1 MIRPAI
7 AIVLLLSAILMMR
20 GVAKDWHR
28 TTLVKPTS
36 AKQAAPEAAAL
47 PPAKDLVAP
56 VPASLPDLR
65 TGYLFN
71 QERMLAS
78 PKSSAGGEDKGG
90 AADFEVKPGLGV
102 SLDQISYAGSLIA
115 KGFTRAVVVYPA
127 AKQTHAAPPHP
138 VMGRPPSRPP
148 ESGDEHAQLGV
159 GDQVEGYTLTEIE
172 PSKLIFT
179 KGEETVEKPLY
190 DATKKRLPPP
200 PKPPAAGPPRPP
212 GLVGGLPGQMGPGI
226 HPVIGAPAASDAPAS
241 SSPSVSM
248 GGAPAL
254 PSLPSSP
261 SPAFS
266 APAPASSSSSGSGI
280 SVSSPAPVSS
290 PAAGAIGGPAPGQT
304 GGQAPMTLP
313 IRRMIIP
320 RQPAPDTSRVNRGG
334 EGDNQAVPMAP
345 TAIPGNNPTPG
356 Q

>member
-7 AIVLLLSAILMMR
+7 AIALLLSAILMMR

-78 PKSSAGGEDKGG
+78 PKSPAGGEDKGA

-138 VMGRPPSRPP
+138 VMGRPPSRPA

-159 GDQVEGYTLTEIE
+159 GDQVDGYTLTEIE
-172 PSKLIFT
+172 PRKLIFT
-179 KGEETVEKPLY
+179 KGEDKVEKPLY

-226 HPVIGAPAASDAPAS
+226 HPVIGGPAAPDSPAG

-254 PSLPSSP
+254 PSLSSP
-261 SPAFS
+261 GIS
-266 APAPASSSSSGSGI
+266 APAPASSSSAGSGI
-280 SVSSPAPVSS
+280 SVSSPA
-290 PAAGAIGGPAPGQT
+290 AGVIGGTAPGQT
-304 GGQAPMTLP
+304 GGQVPMTLP

-345 TAIPGNNPTPG
+345 PTTPIPGNNPTPG